1 VDQLQTDF
9 DTDGKI
15 SDVVT
20 EQLQKLLIRAVAN
33 GATNAE
39 TAFVRELL
47 RDDEMGESKYS
58 VDVTS
63 PSFNQT
69 ETELQPSPSATLSPN
84 SPDSPRSQQ
93 QKNRL
98 SVERQSPRNQKKRK
112 SRRQPSRGLDGS
124 NHSTV
129 GSRGDALLKAMK
141 KRKGNTQKN

>member
-15 SDVVT
+15 SDVIT

-33 GATNAE
+33 GATDAE
-39 TAFVRELL
+39 TVFVHELL
-47 RDDEMGESKYS
+47 RDDEMGDSKIS

-69 ETELQPSPSATLSPN
+69 ETELQPSPSSTLN
-84 SPDSPRSQQ
+84 SPDSPDSDRSQQ

-98 SVERQSPRNQKKRK
+98 SIEHHSPRNQKKRK
-112 SRRQPSRGLDGS
+112 SRRQPSI
-124 NHSTV
+124 

-141 KRKGNTQKN
+141 KKKGNKQKN